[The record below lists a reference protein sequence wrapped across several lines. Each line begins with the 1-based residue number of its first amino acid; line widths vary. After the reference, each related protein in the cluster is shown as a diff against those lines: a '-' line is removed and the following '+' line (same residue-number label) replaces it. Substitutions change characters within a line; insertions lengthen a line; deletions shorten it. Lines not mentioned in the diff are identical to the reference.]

1 MYATKL
7 GHAHIKV
14 RELDRAVAF
23 YREFLG
29 LVVTERVR
37 DSYALLASP
46 GNGAHHEIALQDVGP
61 LAPAPPSRAT
71 GLYHVAFEV
80 EDARSLAEA
89 DEALARASP
98 SSRSTTAS
106 AGRCTSPTPTA
117 TGSRPTWTPGASR
130 AARGCGAGAPCPS
143 PGRSCWRGSR
153 RNPGRRPPSHRSADG
168 SREGQA
174 STRSKEAAP
183 LASAARAGPPPCAR
197 ARTPSPRAR
206 RSANPAG
213 ASERPEASY
222 SISPLRTSPGGQEVR
237 AVRRAG
243 AESPCRR

>member
-14 RELDRAVAF
+14 RDLDRAVAF

-61 LAPAPPSRAT
+61 SAPAPPSRAT

-89 DEALARASP
+89 DEALARAGVP
-98 SSRSTTAS
+98 VVAVDHGI
-106 AGRCTSPTPTA
+106 GRALYFSDPDGNGIEAYLDTR
-117 TGSRPTWTPGASR
+117 GEPGGQR
-130 AARGCGAGAPCPS
+130 LWPGAPCPS

-174 STRSKEAAP
+174 STRRPRSHRRRERGRLLARGPGRLPPGRAARRTPPAP
-183 LASAARAGPPPCAR
+183 LSAPRR
-197 ARTPSPRAR
+197 RTPYR
-206 RSANPAG
+206 R
-213 ASERPEASY
+213 
-222 SISPLRTSPGGQEVR
+222 
-237 AVRRAG
+237 
-243 AESPCRR
+243 

>member
-14 RELDRAVAF
+14 RDLDRAVAF

-89 DEALARASP
+89 DEALARAGVP
-98 SSRSTTAS
+98 VVAVDHGI
-106 AGRCTSPTPTA
+106 GRALYFSDPDGNGIEAYLDT
-117 TGSRPTWTPGASR
+117 
-130 AARGCGAGAPCPS
+130 RG
-143 PGRSCWRGSR
+143 
-153 RNPGRRPPSHRSADG
+153 
-168 SREGQA
+168 E
-174 STRSKEAAP
+174 
-183 LASAARAGPPPCAR
+183 
-197 ARTPSPRAR
+197 
-206 RSANPAG
+206 
-213 ASERPEASY
+213 
-222 SISPLRTSPGGQEVR
+222 PGGQRLWRGCTLPVAGEELLAGLEEKPGAQT
-237 AVRRAG
+237 AVPPER
-243 AESPCRR
+243 